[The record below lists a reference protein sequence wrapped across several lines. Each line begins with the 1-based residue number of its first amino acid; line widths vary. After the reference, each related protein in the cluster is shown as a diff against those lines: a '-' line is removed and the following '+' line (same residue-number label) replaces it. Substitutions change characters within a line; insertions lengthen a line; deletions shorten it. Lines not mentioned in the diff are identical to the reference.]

1 MITLLHSIVIIIP
14 VSLFADVQMFRA
26 RKHNASAYIV
36 FCLEIKDASDCKQ
49 LQQMTRGAKCFLD
62 IRWLP
67 LRSILH
73 SRPNLPN
80 TITSISPEDPRL
92 YLPPFMVAKQPW
104 VEGATHELKWFWGI
118 TIVTSE
124 FCTTPIQESRQKN
137 GPHLGKKKAPKKQD
151 MMEGNRR
158 DDTNYGTK
166 AELLL
171 DSS

>member
-1 MITLLHSIVIIIP
+1 
-14 VSLFADVQMFRA
+14 
-26 RKHNASAYIV
+26 
-36 FCLEIKDASDCKQ
+36 
-49 LQQMTRGAKCFLD
+49 MTRGAKCFLD

-104 VEGATHELKWFWGI
+104 VEGATHEVKWFWGI

-137 GPHLGKKKAPKKQD
+137 GPDLGKKKSPQKTSYDGRESKRRYKLWHKGGAAVGFLIRIIQGEMAPGLG
-151 MMEGNRR
+151 EISTAFSRISP
-158 DDTNYGTK
+158 GTIWTQSC
-166 AELLL
+166 LM
-171 DSS
+171 SPTHPSCM